1 MRILQYIGKRVAS
14 SIVVILLITL
24 ALFLIFFL
32 LPTNP
37 AQLSCGKPCTPEQ
50 LQRVSAFMGT
60 DKPWYE

>member
-37 AQLSCGKPCTPEQ
+37 AQLSG
-50 LQRVSAFMGT
+50 G
-60 DKPWYE
+60 